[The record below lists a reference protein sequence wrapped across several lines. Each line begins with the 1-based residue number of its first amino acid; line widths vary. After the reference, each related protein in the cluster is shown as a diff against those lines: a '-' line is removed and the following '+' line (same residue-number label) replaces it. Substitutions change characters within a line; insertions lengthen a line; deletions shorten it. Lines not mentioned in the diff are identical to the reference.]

1 MSKCELCGR
10 ELDVEYAFCPF
21 CGEPQH
27 ESIGGLMNDELRGK
41 INAILHGTE
50 RRLQAIIGAF
60 SRYIEAPVVDSIVT
74 GDMDGLRGVRRNV
87 TVLFSDIRNSSGI
100 VARVEPEQALE
111 LLNHHHDRMAA
122 AIQAT
127 DGVLDKF
134 MGDGMLAFYTH
145 GEPSDHARQAV
156 NAALQM
162 REYVAETNQHWPLP
176 ELPLRIGVAINNG
189 EAVIGSVG
197 SRYRQ
202 DYTAIGAEVN
212 YIDDL
217 QEMAKQHAVDIVI
230 SHSTYELVADDV
242 EAEEIGMLKRPP
254 DDEEEP
260 AYHVLKLRPAIA

>member
-74 GDMDGLRGVRRNV
+74 GDIDSLRGVRRNV

-145 GEPSDHARQAV
+145 GEPPDHARHAI

-176 ELPLRIGVAINNG
+176 ELPLRVGVAINNG

-212 YIDDL
+212 YVDDL
-217 QEMAKQHAVDIVI
+217 QEMAKQQSVDIVI
-230 SHSTYELVADDV
+230 SHPTYELVADDV

>member
-1 MSKCELCGR
+1 M
-10 ELDVEYAFCPF
+10 D
-21 CGEPQH
+21 
-27 ESIGGLMNDELRGK
+27 DELRGK

-50 RRLQAIIGAF
+50 RRLQAVIGAF
-60 SRYIEAPVVDSIVT
+60 SRYIEVPVVDSIIT
-74 GDMDGLRGVRRNV
+74 GDMAGLTGVRRNV
-87 TVLFSDIRNSSGI
+87 TVIFSDIRNSSGI

-145 GEPSDHARQAV
+145 GKPSEHARQAV

-162 REYVAETNQHWPLP
+162 RAYVAETNEDWPIA
-176 ELPLRIGVAINNG
+176 EIPLRIGIAINNG

-212 YIDDL
+212 YVDDL
-217 QEMAKQHAVDIVI
+217 QDMAKQHSVDIVI
-230 SHSTYELVADDV
+230 SRSTYDLLADDV
-242 EAEEIGMLKRPP
+242 EAEEIGTLKRPP
-254 DDEEEP
+254 DDQDEP
-260 AYHVLKLRPAIA
+260 AYHVLRLRPASP